1 MKLLEIVTMVDIKEH
16 GGMVYAFFDKKIGSG
31 ISLIEQPS
39 EESHKPVIKIFKRR
53 TVYERFKDNILAT
66 DLALSSKNKSV
77 KYLCVIDVFTNYA
90 WVKPL
95 KDKKR

>member
-31 ISLIEQPS
+31 ISLREQPS

-53 TVYERFKDNILAT
+53 TV
-66 DLALSSKNKSV
+66 
-77 KYLCVIDVFTNYA
+77 
-90 WVKPL
+90 
-95 KDKKR
+95 